1 MLNVIETGDR
11 QQVRTHIAL
20 FKERGVV
27 NFEAVLAV
35 PSTERIQ
42 HLALQPKGRER
53 VSAALAASIK
63 SAFESLNLRVGMNIE
78 QILDLS
84 DEIIDQSAEDNL
96 ALEDVLLFL
105 QQLITGK
112 TGKIYDRMDIPTF
125 FEMFEVYRQDRH
137 DALLATREQEQ
148 VNHKAFGDPDRSSDN
163 NTEEVA
169 MKDAMIDYLRK
180 SNIKE

>member
-1 MLNVIETGDR
+1 MGNRQEIRNQLALYKQMGVID
-11 QQVRTHIAL
+11 
-20 FKERGVV
+20 FK
-27 NFEAVLAV
+27 AVLAIQ
-35 PSTERIQ
+35 STERINY
-42 HLALQPKGRER
+42 LAVQPKGRER

-78 QILDLS
+78 QILDLA

-105 QQLITGK
+105 QQLVTGK

-137 DALLATREQEQ
+137 DALSAIREQEQ
-148 VNHKAFGDPDRSSDN
+148 VNHKALGDPDRSSDN

-180 SNIKE
+180 QS